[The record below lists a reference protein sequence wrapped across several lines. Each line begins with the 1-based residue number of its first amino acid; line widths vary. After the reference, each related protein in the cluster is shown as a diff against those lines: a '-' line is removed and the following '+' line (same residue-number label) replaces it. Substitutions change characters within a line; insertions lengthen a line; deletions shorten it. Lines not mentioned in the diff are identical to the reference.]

1 MTAAR
6 TRHNRRPGRS
16 SSQLCRPTTRRRI
29 YARDGHHCV
38 WCGCAVGRT
47 RLNLPSDATLD
58 HLVPRVQGGCNRYWN
73 LVTAC
78 RACNFRR
85 RDMPAVAFAH
95 CFRNPSKVAL
105 RVLAAVSL
113 PLPEVEA

>member
-1 MTAAR
+1 MASKKWNT
-6 TRHNRRPGRS
+6 RPGRS

-29 YARDGHHCV
+29 YARDGHSCV
-38 WCGCAVGRT
+38 WCGKAVGCT
-47 RLNLPSDATLD
+47 RLGLPSDATLD
-58 HLVPRVQGGCNRYWN
+58 HLVPRAQGGGNRYWN

-78 RACNFRR
+78 RGCNSRR

-95 CFRNPSKVAL
+95 CFRNPAKVAL

-113 PLPEVEA
+113 PLPDLEAA